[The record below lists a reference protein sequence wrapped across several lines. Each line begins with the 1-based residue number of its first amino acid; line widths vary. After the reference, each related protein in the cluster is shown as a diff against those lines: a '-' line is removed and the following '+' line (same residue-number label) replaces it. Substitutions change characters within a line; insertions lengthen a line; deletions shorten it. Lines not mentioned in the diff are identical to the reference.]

1 MVWVIAFSSP
11 DSLVISPKVY
21 AINFNPAYQTFGTMT
36 NPATETTSIG
46 LLANAP
52 LSWFLHRNLDNF
64 IMT

>member
-11 DSLVISPKVY
+11 DCFVISPKVY
-21 AINFNPAYQTFGTMT
+21 AIKIISTYQNFGTVT